1 MTAMGVLAAIAFG
14 VSALELLVVRRAYAA
29 TFGRG
34 VTALAL
40 LQLAAAATLWL
51 DAPEPAIAA
60 FVATLAIAYRSRGSY
75 NGGSDSMLLVVALG
89 LAIARLGSP
98 RVGYGYIALQLAL
111 SYVLAGVAKL
121 RDRGW
126 RAGTALPLIVAL
138 PHYGVPPRLASLLAR
153 ARLAGYAMLAFE
165 LTFPLA
171 FVAPRPYAVVAI
183 AFHLANAASFGLNRF
198 LWAWLAAWPAVFY
211 FAG

>member
-1 MTAMGVLAAIAFG
+1 MGVLAGIAFA
-14 VSALELLVVRRAYAA
+14 VPALEHLATRRAYAA
-29 TFGRG
+29 TFGRS

-75 NGGSDSMLLVVALG
+75 NGGSDSMLLVVSAG
-89 LAIARLGSP
+89 LAIARLGAP
-98 RVGYGYIALQLAL
+98 RVGLGYVVLQLAL

-121 RDRGW
+121 RDRDW

-138 PHYGVPPRLASLLAR
+138 PHYGVPPTLASLISR
-153 ARLAGYAMLAFE
+153 ARVASYLMLAFE
-165 LTFPLA
+165 VSFPLA
-171 FVAPRPYAVVAI
+171 YVAPIPYAVVALG
-183 AFHLANAASFGLNRF
+183 FHLANALAFGLNRF

-211 FAG
+211 LTRP

>member
-1 MTAMGVLAAIAFG
+1 MSFLPSIAFG

-29 TFGRG
+29 TYGKS
-34 VTALAL
+34 VTWLAL

-89 LAIARLGSP
+89 LSIARLGAP
-98 RVGYGYIALQLAL
+98 RVGHGYIALQLAL

-121 RDRGW
+121 RDRDW

-138 PHYGVPPRLASLLAR
+138 PHYGVPPRLAALLAR
-153 ARLAGYAMLAFE
+153 AKLAGYLMLAFE
-165 LTFPLA
+165 LSFPLA
-171 FVAPRPYAVVAI
+171 YFAPWPYAVVALG
-183 AFHLANAASFGLNRF
+183 FHLANAFAFGLNRF

-211 FAG
+211 FTRW